1 MAWSIAMNKIAA
13 LLKRIRPSQILM
25 AFIAGMFLLVS
36 TACSS
41 DKVQAQT
48 PDGSRQQVPAGL
60 EAVPGKRNPRPEV
73 PERAVTNTFEGSSMN
88 EFSDTDPRS
97 KDIGSGKAKALVENA
112 ERNLNKSVDNPD
124 NYIRNYQQGTP
135 LGERV
140 RRIGE
145 DVGSSA
151 QELTEGVSKGTQR
164 GVENVKDNTLDAVTG
179 LKKGTDRT
187 AEDVKQNIKANTPDA
202 EDLTRG
208 TKQAA
213 RNAAENTRAAGRDA
227 AEKTQRAT
235 QDTSEAV
242 QDRAN
247 RAGKSTTNF
256 IQDKVNQFVKGTEE
270 ATKKANN
277 AIDDTVD

>member
-1 MAWSIAMNKIAA
+1 MNRIAA

-25 AFIAGMFLLVS
+25 AFMAGMFLLVS

-88 EFSDTDPRS
+88 EFSDTDPRTQDTAS
-97 KDIGSGKAKALVENA
+97 DKAKALVENA
-112 ERNLNKSVDNPD
+112 KRNVIDQTGD
-124 NYIRNYQQGTP
+124 
-135 LGERV
+135 LGENTKRTLDKK
-140 RRIGE
+140 GE
-145 DVGSSA
+145 NLEDFGKNVQRSA
-151 QELTEGVSKGTQR
+151 EDTKDTAQRKAEDFAEGTKQGA
-164 GVENVKDNTLDAVTG
+164 GNVKDNTLDAATG
-179 LKKGTDRT
+179 LKKGADRT

-256 IQDKVNQFVKGTEE
+256 IQDKVNQFVRGTEE

-277 AIDDTVD
+277 AIDNTVD